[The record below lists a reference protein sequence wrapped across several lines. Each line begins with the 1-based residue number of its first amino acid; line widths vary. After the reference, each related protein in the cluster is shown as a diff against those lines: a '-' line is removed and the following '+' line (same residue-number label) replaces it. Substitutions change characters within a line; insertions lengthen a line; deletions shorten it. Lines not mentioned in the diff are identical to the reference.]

1 MLVVCLNLRS
11 PGWARQCPA
20 HARLWLP
27 AEAWRVRQ
35 QKHSAATR
43 ASLFPGSGTLK
54 LLLIRS
60 SRTQIQFHSFITK
73 SKPLS
78 PFQAQ
83 SSGKRPSWHLCSALM
98 RVTLPRACPG
108 GNSCHEPSS
117 TQVLLPFCSCFF
129 QTFPQPHLQLLM
141 HAGSGLFLQAAQTT
155 CPNSNHIDVPCLSTS
170 FTWHE
175 AGLCSST
182 RPRSSSFT
190 QYFLLGLLI
199 NT

>member
-27 AEAWRVRQ
+27 AEVWRAHQ

-98 RVTLPRACPG
+98 RVTLPGACPG

-129 QTFPQPHLQLLM
+129 QTFPQPHLPTTADARWQWPVL
-141 HAGSGLFLQAAQTT
+141 AG
-155 CPNSNHIDVPCLSTS
+155 CPNYVSKLKSHQCPLPKYQFYLARS
-170 FTWHE
+170 
-175 AGLCSST
+175 
-182 RPRSSSFT
+182 RPVF
-190 QYFLLGLLI
+190 
-199 NT
+199 